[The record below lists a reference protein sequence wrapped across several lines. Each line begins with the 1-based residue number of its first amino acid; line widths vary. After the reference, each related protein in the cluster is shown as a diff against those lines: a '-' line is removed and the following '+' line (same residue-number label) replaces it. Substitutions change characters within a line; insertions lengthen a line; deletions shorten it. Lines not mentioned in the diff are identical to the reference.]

1 MKKTFTYLFLSFLS
15 LTVAAQQK
23 NVTPDSRLADL
34 DAVLNKVL
42 KDQKVA
48 GFAVAI
54 TEGDKI
60 IYSKGFGYRDVEG
73 KKPVTPNTLFA
84 IGSSSKAFTSA
95 LLGLLEKDGKL
106 SLDGKATTYLPQLR
120 FFNDNMNNQITVR
133 DMMCHRTGLS
143 RYDYSWY
150 LFNTPNRDSILQR
163 VKYMEPNAGLREKWQ
178 YNNYMFLAQG
188 MIAEKITGKT
198 WEQNIK
204 EKFFIP
210 LEMTRSNTS
219 IYDMQKDADASL
231 PYTLEKDSVI
241 KKLEYYDISGMGP
254 AGSINSSVNEMA
266 HWLQLWTSGGFYHG
280 KEILPSSYIGQAAS
294 AQMVMAGAL
303 PGEFK
308 DIYSA
313 SYGLGWMISS
323 YRGHYLVEHG
333 GNIDG
338 FSANAAF
345 FPSDN
350 IGIVVLTN
358 QNGSPV
364 PGLVRNTI
372 ADRIFK
378 LNKIDWNAEQNKKK
392 EEARKKKK
400 DEKPEAGEEQVLN
413 TKPSHP
419 AKSYV
424 GFYENPIA
432 GTVDVSQKGDSLF
445 AALGKERIFL
455 KHYHYD
461 VFEARDIDKK
471 GKIDTASSSFRMNFS
486 FGTDGKITGV
496 SLPMDGKPLVFA
508 FRPKEVVLTKE
519 MLNKYTGDYNLGKTV
534 VKVYLKEKTLL
545 VSLPGQPDY
554 ETTSLGEH
562 SFKIN
567 ALAGYTLKFELKG
580 DLAESL
586 IFKQPNGNFKA
597 VRKK

>member
-15 LTVAAQQK
+15 LTVIAQQK
-23 NVTPDSRLADL
+23 NVKPDSRLADL

-48 GFAVAI
+48 GFAVAVI
-54 TEGDKI
+54 EGDQV
-60 IYSKGFGYRDVEG
+60 IYSKGFGYRDVEN
-73 KKPVTPNTLFA
+73 KKTVTPNTLFA

-95 LLGLLEKDGKL
+95 LLGLLEKEGKL
-106 SLDGKATTYLPQLR
+106 SLDGKATTYLPQLK
-120 FFNDNMNNQITVR
+120 FFNENMNNHITVR

-150 LFNTPNRDSILQR
+150 LFNTPNRDSIIQR

-178 YNNYMFLAQG
+178 YNNFMFLAQG
-188 MIAEKITGKT
+188 MIAEKLTGKT

-231 PYTLEKDSVI
+231 PYTLEKDSII
-241 KKLEYYDISGMGP
+241 KKVDYYDISGMGP

-266 HWLQLWTSGGFYHG
+266 NWLKVWTSGGYYHK

-294 AQMVMAGAL
+294 AQMVMEGAL

-313 SYGLGWMISS
+313 SYGFGWMISS

-345 FPSDN
+345 FPADK

-358 QNGSPV
+358 QNGSAV
-364 PGLVRNTI
+364 PALVRNSI
-372 ADRIFK
+372 ADRVFK
-378 LNKIDWNAEQNKKK
+378 LANIDWNGRQNKKK
-392 EEARKKKK
+392 EEAMKKKK
-400 DEKPEAGEEQVLN
+400 AEKPEVEMVQVLN
-413 TKPSHP
+413 TRPSHST
-419 AKSYV
+419 KSYV

-432 GTVDVSQKGDSLF
+432 GTIDVSQSADSLF
-445 AALGKERIFL
+445 AVLGKQRIFL

-471 GKIDTASSSFRMNFS
+471 GEIDTASSNFRINFS

-496 SLPMDGKPLVFA
+496 SLPLDGRSVVFT
-508 FRPKEVVLTKE
+508 FRPKEVALTKE
-519 MLNKYTGDYNLGKTV
+519 MLETYKGDYNLGKTV
-534 VKVYLKEKTLL
+534 VKVYLKDKTLC

-554 ETTSLGEH
+554 ETTSIGGD
-562 SFKIN
+562 SFNIN
-567 ALAGYTLKFELKG
+567 ALTGYSLKFERNG
-580 DLAESL
+580 DQIESL
-586 IFKQPNGNFKA
+586 TFKQPNGNFKA

>member
-15 LTVAAQQK
+15 LTVVAQQK
-23 NVTPDSRLADL
+23 NVKPDSRLADL
-34 DAVLNKVL
+34 DVVLNKVL

-48 GFAVAI
+48 GFAVAV

-120 FFNDNMNNQITVR
+120 FFNDNMNSQITVR

-231 PYTLEKDSVI
+231 PYTLEKDSII
-241 KKLEYYDISGMGP
+241 KKMDYYDISGMGP

-266 HWLQLWTSGGFYHG
+266 HWLQLWTSGGRYHG
-280 KEILPSSYIGQAAS
+280 KEILPPSYIEQAAT
-294 AQMVMAGAL
+294 AQMVMGGGL

-345 FPSDN
+345 FPSDD
-350 IGIVVLTN
+350 IGIVVLSN
-358 QNGSPV
+358 QNVSAV

-372 ADRIFK
+372 ADRILN
-378 LNKIDWNAEQNKKK
+378 LNKTDWNAEQNKKK
-392 EEARKKKK
+392 DEAMKKKK
-400 DEKPEAGEEQVLN
+400 AEKPEAEAEQVLN

-432 GTVDVSQKGDSLF
+432 GTIDVSQRADSLF
-445 AALGKERIFL
+445 AAFGKERVFL

-471 GKIDTASSSFRMNFS
+471 GKIDTATSSFRINFS
-486 FGTDGKITGV
+486 SGTDGKIAGV
-496 SLPMDGKPLVFA
+496 SLPLDGKQVVFA
-508 FRPKEVVLTKE
+508 FRPKEVALTKE
-519 MLNKYTGDYNLGKTV
+519 MLEKYTGDYNLGKTA
-534 VKVYLKEKTLL
+534 VKVYLKDKVLF
-545 VSLPGQPDY
+545 VSISGQPDY
-554 ETTSLGEH
+554 ETIAIGADTFQIKTLT
-562 SFKIN
+562 
-567 ALAGYTLKFELKG
+567 GYSLKFELKG
-580 DLAESL
+580 DQAESL
-586 IFKQPNGNFKA
+586 TFKQPNGNFKA
-597 VRKK
+597 IRKK